1 MKSLK
6 TKHIATFWALVLGI
20 ITIACAAQE
29 PAQQVERYEATFPKV
44 QMEPGEKVDLAV
56 AIIAPQFEDSAS
68 DYYTL
73 IRDRDSVG
81 LRMVNSMQDAFSDI
95 LIGKGFNTT
104 GPFDSRDEMTYP
116 QKKSVSFA
124 VYPKFDLNPR
134 VKVENLQR
142 NSTQNLS
149 GQTEIRTTCD
159 LKIRG
164 RGAIKIEAVET
175 LSGQKLWFKNVDIE
189 TPTKTYAASQNGCS
203 SSPSRWPMPLQND
216 WARMHE
222 DMYKKSVDAFKKY
235 INVEEFRTIETNAME
250 VREKTRF

>member
-1 MKSLK
+1 MNSLK
-6 TKHIATFWALVLGI
+6 TTHIVIFWAVVLGVM
-20 ITIACAAQE
+20 TLACATE
-29 PAQQVERYEATFPKV
+29 PEQQVERYEPTFEKV
-44 QMEPGEKVDLAV
+44 KLPPGEKVDLAV
-56 AIIAPQFEDSAS
+56 AIIAPQFEDDAQS
-68 DYYTL
+68 YYTL

-81 LRMVNSMQDAFSDI
+81 LRMLNAMEGAFSDI
-95 LIGKGFNTT
+95 MIAKGFNTT

-116 QKKSVSFA
+116 QKKSVAFG

-134 VKVENLQR
+134 VKVSNVQR
-142 NSTQNLS
+142 NTTQNIS

-159 LKIRG
+159 LKLRG

-175 LSGQKLWFKNVDIE
+175 LSGQKLWFKNIDIE

-203 SSPSRWPMPLQND
+203 ESPDRWPVNLQND

-222 DMYKKSVDAFKKY
+222 NIYNKSVKAFQDY
-235 INVEEFRTIETNAME
+235 ISVEEFRTIEQNAME